1 MTAPPAP
8 TPAVVPPRRRVWD
21 VFAALS
27 RPKVAQMLLLGFAS
41 GLPFMLIGNTLG
53 LWLAEDGIK
62 LAVIGF
68 LSWIGL
74 TYSVKFLW
82 GAVVDRTPP
91 PLVGR
96 LGRRRGWMILT
107 QIGVGAGLIGM
118 AASDPKAHLPA
129 MIAFGVFTGICAASQ
144 DTVVDAWR
152 IEIAD
157 DADELGLLTSAY
169 SLGYRGALVATEALI
184 LLLATAIGWPLAY
197 GIYGLLMVVGV
208 GAVLW
213 AREPIQGDAAL
224 EAQTEKTA
232 RHPVMGLIDA
242 VVGPFIAFFR
252 AHGLALA
259 ALMLGTI
266 TLYHLCD
273 YMRGPM
279 SLPYYRALGIDKP
292 TIVAVRTTVGLA
304 GSLAGVTLG
313 GLVCLRFGVMR
324 ALILGAILQP
334 IGIGAFALL
343 AWHGGDYGLVTL
355 GSLKISAFAAIM
367 TADSVAIGFSGV
379 ALVTYM
385 SSLTSLGYTATQYAL
400 LTSALTWTGKTL
412 KGFSGVIVEN
422 LSQGRTLLEGYGL
435 FYLLAAAVGAPAIL
449 ACIWLAL
456 IKPKGPVEAS
466 VGQA

>member
-1 MTAPPAP
+1 MTAPTAAPA
-8 TPAVVPPRRRVWD
+8 VPPRKRRARD

-53 LWLAEDGIK
+53 FWLDEDGIK

-82 GAVVDRTPP
+82 GAVVDRAPP

-96 LGRRRGWMILT
+96 LGRRRGWLILT
-107 QIGVGAGLIGM
+107 QVGVGAGLIGM
-118 AASDPKAHLPA
+118 ALSDPRTHLPA
-129 MIAFGVFTGICAASQ
+129 LIAFGLFTGICAASQ

-169 SLGYRGALVATEALI
+169 SLGYRGALVATESLI
-184 LLLATAIGWPLAY
+184 LLLATAMGWPLAY
-197 GIYGLLMVVGV
+197 GIYGLLMVVGI

-224 EAQTEKTA
+224 EAQSERTA
-232 RHPVMGLIDA
+232 RHPIMVFYDA
-242 VVGPFIAFFR
+242 VVGPFIEFFR

-259 ALMLGTI
+259 GLMLGTI

-279 SLPYYRALGIDKP
+279 SNPYYLALGIQKP
-292 TIVAVRTTVGLA
+292 AIAAVRATLGIA
-304 GSLAGVTLG
+304 GSVVGIALG
-313 GLVCLRFGVMR
+313 GVACLRFGVMS

-334 IGIGAFALL
+334 VAIGAFALL
-343 AWHGGDYGLVTL
+343 AWHGGDYALLTL
-355 GSLKISAFAAIM
+355 GPLKISAFATIM

-400 LTSALTWTGKTL
+400 LTSALTWAGKTL
-412 KGFSGVIVEN
+412 KGFSGVIIDS
-422 LSQGRTLLEGYGL
+422 LSQGRTRIDAFGL
-435 FYLLAAAVGAPAIL
+435 FYVLAAAIGAPAIL
-449 ACIWLAL
+449 ACVWLAL
-456 IKPKGPVEAS
+456 IKPKAAPTPAAGP
-466 VGQA
+466 

>member
-1 MTAPPAP
+1 M
-8 TPAVVPPRRRVWD
+8 V
-21 VFAALS
+21 ALS

-53 LWLAEDGIK
+53 LWLDEDGIK

-82 GAVVDRTPP
+82 GAVVDRAPP

-107 QIGVGAGLIGM
+107 QVGVGAGLIGM
-118 AASDPKAHLPA
+118 ALSDPRTHLPA
-129 MIAFGVFTGICAASQ
+129 MIAFGIVTGVCAASQ

-197 GIYGLLMVVGV
+197 GIYGLLMVVGI

-213 AREPIQGDAAL
+213 AREPVQGDAAL
-224 EAQTEKTA
+224 AAQSQKTA
-232 RHPVMGLIDA
+232 RHPILALGDA

-334 IGIGAFALL
+334 IGIAAFALL
-343 AWHGGDYGLVTL
+343 ARHGGDYALLTL
-355 GSLKISAFAAIM
+355 GPLKISAFAAIM

-412 KGFSGVIVEN
+412 KGFSGVIVES
-422 LSQGRTLLEGYGL
+422 LSQGRTLLDAYGL
-435 FYLLAAAVGAPAIL
+435 FYLLAAAIGAPAIL
-449 ACIWLAL
+449 ACVWLAL
-456 IKPKGPVEAS
+456 IKPKAAPTPAAGP
-466 VGQA
+466 

>member
-1 MTAPPAP
+1 MNADAAKLT
-8 TPAVVPPRRRVWD
+8 TPRKRRALD
-21 VFAALS
+21 VFVALS
-27 RPKVAQMLLLGFAS
+27 RPKVAQMLFLGFAS

-82 GAVVDRTPP
+82 GAVVDRSPP
-91 PLVGR
+91 PLLAG
-96 LGRRRGWMILT
+96 LGRRRGWMIVT
-107 QIGVGAGLIGM
+107 QVGVAVGLIGM
-118 AASDPKAHLPA
+118 AANDPRSHLPA
-129 MIAFGVFTGICAASQ
+129 MIVFGLLTGISAASQ

-152 IEIAD
+152 IEIA
-157 DADELGLLTSAY
+157 ADKEELGLLTSAY
-169 SLGYRGALVATEALI
+169 SLGYRGALIATEALI

-197 GIYGLLMVVGV
+197 MIYGALMVVGI
-208 GAVLW
+208 GAALW
-213 AREPIQGDAAL
+213 ASEPIQGDEAL
-224 EAQTEKTA
+224 DAKSREGA
-232 RHPVMGLIDA
+232 RHPVRAFVDA

-252 AHGLALA
+252 AHGLCLA
-259 ALMLGTI
+259 TLMLGTI
-266 TLYHLCD
+266 TFYHLCD

-304 GSLAGVTLG
+304 GSLVGVTLG
-313 GLVCLRFGVMR
+313 GLACLRFGVMKS
-324 ALILGAILQP
+324 LIVGAVIQP
-334 IGIGAFALL
+334 LGIGAFALL
-343 AWHGGDYGLVTL
+343 AWHGGDYAVLAL
-355 GSLKISAFAAIM
+355 GPVKISAFAVIM
-367 TADSVAIGFSGV
+367 TVDSAAIGFSGV

-422 LSQGRTLLEGYGL
+422 LSQGRTLLDAYGL
-435 FYLLAAAVGAPAIL
+435 FYIFAAAIGAPAIAL
-449 ACIWLAL
+449 CIWLAVVQ
-456 IKPKGPVEAS
+456 PGSRSRAP
-466 VGQA
+466 